1 MTSTPLLSLEEVF
14 QKAKDEDIHGIGYV
28 FDKPIHYIVLNRND
42 NTFDMKFL
50 DQYYSVLEKI
60 EATKG

>member
-1 MTSTPLLSLEEVF
+1 MLD
-14 QKAKDEDIHGIGYV
+14 A
-28 FDKPIHYIVLNRND
+28 PIHYIVLNRND

-60 EATKG
+60 EATKGPGVMITISAGNKLFSTGFNLPYWT

>member
-1 MTSTPLLSLEEVF
+1 MLD
-14 QKAKDEDIHGIGYV
+14 A
-28 FDKPIHYIVLNRND
+28 PIHYIVLNRND

-60 EATKG
+60 EATKGPGVMITISAGKKLFSTGFNLSYWT